1 MKNNIIE
8 DLNPQGSKAWLNARL
23 GFMSGSD
30 NPLKQNGE
38 LKSTWK
44 DYANKK
50 AVELIYKHT
59 SNEALKKEIDFT
71 DFKEDFKTPLMER
84 GNKLEGV
91 AVAEYKK
98 LFPQD
103 TIIERGFMYNP
114 ALLTGVS
121 VDRECISTL
130 QEHYLIEIKN
140 PKLSTFLGY
149 ANDPKS
155 LARRYH
161 TQTQLQLYI
170 MGLDLVK
177 LIAHYPNH
185 GLIIVD
191 VVKDK
196 KFILNLEKSLKR
208 YKNYILSL
216 LQAQNKLLKK

>member
-1 MKNNIIE
+1 MQNSNIE
-8 DLNPQGSKAWLNARL
+8 DLNPQGSEAWLNARL
-23 GFMSGSD
+23 GFLSGSN
-30 NPLKQNGE
+30 NPLKANGE
-38 LKSTWK
+38 LKSTWR

-50 AVELIYKHT
+50 AVELIYKF
-59 SNEALKKEIDFT
+59 SKDEAFKKEIAFT

-84 GNKLEGV
+84 GNKLEAV

-103 TIIERGFMYNP
+103 IVIERGFIYNP

-121 VDRECISTL
+121 VDRECINTL
-130 QEHYLIEIKN
+130 QEHYLLEIKN

-155 LARRYH
+155 FARRYH
-161 TQTQLQLYI
+161 TQTQLQLFI
-170 MGLDLVK
+170 MGLNLVK
-177 LIAHYPNH
+177 LIAHYPYH

-191 VVKDK
+191 ITRDE
-196 KFILNLEKSLKR
+196 KFISNLEKSLKQ

>member
-8 DLNPQGSKAWLNARL
+8 DLNPQGSKAWLDARL
-23 GFMSGSD
+23 GFVSGSD
-30 NPLKQNGE
+30 NPLKLNGE

-59 SNEALKKEIDFT
+59 KNEALKKEIDFT

-84 GNKLEGV
+84 GNKLEGI

-103 TIIERGFMYNP
+103 TIIERGFIYNP

-121 VDRECISTL
+121 VDRECINTL
-130 QEHYLIEIKN
+130 QEHYLLEIKN
-140 PKLSTFLGY
+140 PKLAQFIYY
-149 ANDPKS
+149 ANDPK
-155 LARRYH
+155 AFKRRYY
-161 TQTQLQLYI
+161 TQAQLQLFI

-177 LIAHYPNH
+177 LIAHYPQH
-185 GLIIVD
+185 GLVVVD
-191 VVKDK
+191 VVRDD
-196 KFILNLEKSLKR
+196 KFISSLEKSLKQ
-208 YKNYILSL
+208 YKDYILSL
-216 LQAQNKLLKK
+216 LQAQNELIKK

>member
-196 KFILNLEKSLKR
+196 KFILNLEKSLKQ